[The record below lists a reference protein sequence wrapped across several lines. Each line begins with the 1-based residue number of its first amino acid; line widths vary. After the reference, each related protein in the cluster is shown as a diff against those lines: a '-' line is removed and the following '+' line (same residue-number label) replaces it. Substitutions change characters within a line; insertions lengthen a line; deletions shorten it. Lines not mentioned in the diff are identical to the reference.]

1 MNKLEKMIENLT
13 TYEISES
20 ASKVEVTGIS
30 YHSGR
35 VEPGFIFVCVQGFH
49 VDGHEYINQAIVNG
63 AKVIVIEKDV
73 PHKPGVIYIKV
84 SDSREALS
92 KLSMAFYDFPT
103 EKLNLVGVTGTNGKT
118 TTTYMVE
125 SILRHASL
133 KTGLVGTI
141 RNKIGDQ
148 IIPTQRTTPES
159 LDLFELFHKMCQS
172 GVTHAVMEVSSH
184 ALELKRV
191 LDLIFKVGIFTNITQ
206 DHLDFHTSL
215 DNYRV
220 AKSKLFKKL
229 TFDGIGVI
237 NIDDPSGQYMV
248 EQCGGKV
255 YTYGIEQEAD
265 IRASQVD
272 VKMCGVSY
280 LVETPVGRAHLNLK
294 FTGYFNVYNS
304 LAAIGAGLAFEIPL
318 ETIKVALES
327 MSGVAGRFEQV
338 NCGQNFGVIVDYA
351 HTPDGIENVLK
362 TANQIMNGR
371 TIVVFGCGGDR
382 DRTKRPIMG
391 QVAAK
396 YSEMCILTSD
406 NPRTEDPLQ
415 ILHDIEVG
423 ILKMNQTIEYDI
435 IPDRREAIFRA
446 IQEAKAGDLV
456 IILGKGHETYQI
468 FKDKTIDFDD
478 REVAKEAINS
488 L

>member
-13 TYEISES
+13 SYEISES
-20 ASKVEVTGIS
+20 PSGVEVTGIS

-35 VEPGFIFVCVQGFH
+35 VEPGSTFVCVQGFH
-49 VDGHEYINQAIVNG
+49 VDGHEFINQAIANG

-73 PHKPGVIYIKV
+73 PQKSGIIYIKV
-84 SDSREALS
+84 PDSREALS
-92 KLSMAFYDFPT
+92 KLSTAFYDYPT

-125 SILRHASL
+125 SILRHANL
-133 KTGLVGTI
+133 KTGMVGTI

-148 IIPTQRTTPES
+148 ILPTARTTPES
-159 LDLFELFHKMCQS
+159 LDLFELFYKMRQVD
-172 GVTHAVMEVSSH
+172 VTHAVMEVSSH

-191 LDLIFKVGIFTNITQ
+191 LDLSFKVGVFTNITQ
-206 DHLDFHTSL
+206 DHLDFHDSL

-220 AKSKLFKKL
+220 AKGKLFKKL
-229 TFDGIGVI
+229 TPDGIGVI

-248 EQCGGKV
+248 EQCDGKV
-255 YTYGIEQEAD
+255 FTYGIEQDAD
-265 IRASQVD
+265 IKASQID
-272 VKMCGVSY
+272 VKMSGVSY
-280 LVETPVGRAHLNLK
+280 RVETPVGKTQLNLQ

-304 LAAIGAGLAFEIPL
+304 LAAIGVGLAFKIPL
-318 ETIKVALES
+318 ETIKMALES

-338 NCGQNFGVIVDYA
+338 DCGQEFGVIVDYA
-351 HTPDGIENVLK
+351 HTPDAMENVLK
-362 TANQIMNGR
+362 TAKQIIDGR

-396 YSEMCILTSD
+396 YSELCILTSD
-406 NPRTEDPLQ
+406 NPRTEDPFQ
-415 ILHDIEVG
+415 ILHDVEAG
-423 ILKMNQTIEYDI
+423 ILKMNQTIDYDI

-446 IQEAKAGDLV
+446 VQEAKADDLV

-468 FKDKTIDFDD
+468 IKEETIDFDD
-478 REVAKEAINS
+478 RQVAREAINS